1 MKSLICFCIILSK
14 SFDTTGN
21 TSTGRSQLFW
31 TKKHRGFL
39 RPFRI
44 KIILGWNLYLSIALS
59 IGLEI
64 SFDDLLV
71 MNLFSLIFNV
81 DTAFLK
87 NLFSSF
93 AIRSSSCNTSSFST
107 SLICDPW
114 FPLFE
119 NNVLIVFQNNLLSV
133 TKDRSKLLKN
143 CFLSFLYSLLQ
154 KFFCSLYALKLFSN
168 LF

>member
-1 MKSLICFCIILSK
+1 MISTVLNEK
-14 SFDTTGN
+14 
-21 TSTGRSQLFW
+21 TSWFFRC
-31 TKKHRGFL
+31 
-39 RPFRI
+39 FRI

-87 NLFSSF
+87 SLLSSF
-93 AIRSSSCNTSSFST
+93 AIRLPSCHTWSFST
-107 SLICDPW
+107 SLICDLQ

-119 NNVLIVFQNNLLSV
+119 KNGLIVFQNNWWSV
-133 TKDRSKLLKN
+133 TKDVLGWQAGGQGVRKFYIRYYCLLEEVDTG
-143 CFLSFLYSLLQ
+143 FQLWM
-154 KFFCSLYALKLFSN
+154 
-168 LF
+168 